1 MNSSLFILAIVSLI
15 GLSLIFGRKAPGILL
30 GIAAFIGAFGLFYTI
45 LTA

>member
-1 MNSSLFILAIVSLI
+1 MQTNLFILAIVSLV

-30 GIAAFIGAFGLFYTI
+30 GIAAFLGAFGLFYTI

>member
-1 MNSSLFILAIVSLI
+1 MQSNLFILAIVSLV

-30 GIAAFIGAFGLFYTI
+30 GISAFLGAFGLFYTI